1 MKEIT
6 SEVNDSGIIIK
17 ELGRPYEYHS
27 EMLYRGSYGHYEK
40 TNPKKKFNYKIWIII
55 FSILDLI
62 CFILNLIFILAV
74 KNKIFWLFFAFTL
87 IFTIILEILIFL
99 KMKRD
104 KKDRE
109 LELPME
115 LKKIEGKKKKK
126 EELRLKK
133 EEEKRIKK
141 EKEEKIKKEEE
152 AKLNEMKKKMFENQ
166 QKMREKKT
174 GSELMTEQQ
183 KNKQINDVLEDMC
196 IYGEVAKKEIKE
208 EKEKHPEKFVETS
221 QALKMENK
229 DSRLFALGLLSSN
242 LENLGI
248 ETAIEKD
255 ENPQEQN
262 NDLTACNFYVVE
274 WLVKNNMIN
283 ISNLKKKGMKNY

>member
-133 EEEKRIKK
+133 EEEKRPKK
-141 EKEEKIKKEEE
+141 EKEEKIEKEEE
-152 AKLNEMKKKMFENQ
+152 EKLNEMKKKMNENQ

-174 GSELMTEQQ
+174 ELMTEKQ
-183 KNKQINDVLEDMC
+183 KNKQINDVLEDIC
-196 IYGEVAKKEIKE
+196 IYGEVTKKEIKE
-208 EKEKHPEKFVETS
+208 EKEKHQEKFVETS
-221 QALKMENK
+221 QALKMEYK

-262 NDLTACNFYVVE
+262 NDLTCMQF
-274 WLVKNNMIN
+274 LC
-283 ISNLKKKGMKNY
+283 SGMD